1 MFYIFERA
9 VVDPETFGV
18 KSGISDQSDNF
29 IVLKLLFGQGFSTFS
44 QFFWR
49 PLAFVCYLEGFS
61 KLTGMKVWI
70 LEQSETKWTILALF
84 KISTAVWGKQ
94 QITK

>member
-1 MFYIFERA
+1 
-9 VVDPETFGV
+9 VP
-18 KSGISDQSDNF
+18 
-29 IVLKLLFGQGFSTFS
+29 KLLFEKGFEIFS

-70 LEQSETKWTILALF
+70 FEQSETKWTILALF